1 MARKQLPLFPSQPQ
15 TPEEITRKTPIGAT
29 LPLFEQYLHKEGKS
43 EHTLKAFIGDMEL
56 LVERT
61 GMQFPVGLYT
71 TTNLNE
77 FLHWMEFGRGVPCSR
92 KTYARRV
99 TTLKVFFKWMQ
110 GLGAIPHDPAKAV
123 LQRSGP
129 APLNE
134 ALNPM
139 QIEACIRVARTM
151 KRNEDIDSRPEL
163 IFQLLLQTGIK
174 KSETERLKADDF
186 DVSNPQYPT
195 LLVKHEVKDL
205 FKERRIS
212 IEPSLMSLM
221 AIYNEQY
228 RPPKT
233 VFTCTM
239 RNLEYI
245 LTDIGVAANVPFKL
259 SFEVMRWT
267 SAVRDWR
274 MEVAEDSIREKLG
287 LSRISWYETSA
298 KIRRLVEQQ
307 IEDEGAAAE

>member
-1 MARKQLPLFPSQPQ
+1 MARKQLSLFPSQPQ

-29 LPLFEQYLHKEGKS
+29 LMLFQQYLHREGKS
-43 EHTLKAFIGDMEL
+43 EHTLKAFMGDMEL
-56 LVERT
+56 LLERT
-61 GMQFPVGLYT
+61 GMATPVGLYT

-77 FLHWMEFGRGVPCSR
+77 FLHWMEFKRGVPCSR

-99 TTLKVFFKWMQ
+99 TTLKVFFKWMR
-110 GLGAIPHDPAKAV
+110 GLEAIPHDPAKAV

-134 ALNPM
+134 ALNPI
-139 QIEACIRVARTM
+139 QIEAYIRVARTM
-151 KRNEDIDSRPEL
+151 KRNEERDYRPEL

-174 KSETERLKADDF
+174 KSETERLKDEDF
-186 DVSNPQYPT
+186 DRSNPHFPT
-195 LLVKHEVKDL
+195 LLVKHEIKDMY
-205 FKERRIS
+205 KERRIGL
-212 IEPSLMSLM
+212 EPSLMALM
-221 AIYNEQY
+221 DIYREQY

-233 VFTCTM
+233 LFTCTM

-274 MEVAEDSIREKLG
+274 MGVAEDSIREKLG
-287 LSRISWYETSA
+287 LSRISWSETSA
-298 KIRRLVEQQ
+298 KIRRLVEHQ
-307 IEDEGAAAE
+307 IEEEGAAAE

>member
-1 MARKQLPLFPSQPQ
+1 MPRKQLPLFPSQPQ
-15 TPEEITRKTPIGAT
+15 TPEEINRKTPIGAT
-29 LPLFEQYLHKEGKS
+29 LALFEQYLTKEGKS
-43 EHTLKAFIGDMEL
+43 EHTLKAFMGDMEL
-56 LVERT
+56 LIDRT
-61 GMQFPVGLYT
+61 GAQHPVGLYT

-99 TTLKVFFKWMQ
+99 TTLKVYFKWLHS
-110 GLGAIPHDPAKAV
+110 LGTIPHDPAKAV

-134 ALNPM
+134 ALTPT
-139 QIEACIRVARTM
+139 QIEACLRAARLM
-151 KRNEDIDSRPEL
+151 KKNDEMDERPSL
-163 IFQLLLQTGIK
+163 LFQLLLQTGIK
-174 KSETERLKADDF
+174 KGETERLKAGDF
-186 DVSNPQYPT
+186 DSSNPQFPT
-195 LLVKHEVKDL
+195 LYVRHKVKDL

-212 IEPSLMSLM
+212 VEPSLVALM
-221 AIYNEQY
+221 ENYREQY
-228 RPPKT
+228 LPPEAL
-233 VFTCTM
+233 FTCTT

-245 LTDIGVAANVPFKL
+245 LTDIGILANVPFKL

-274 MEVAEDSIREKLG
+274 AGVAEDMIREKLG
-287 LSRISWYETSA
+287 LSRISWYETSG

-307 IEDEGAAAE
+307 TQEEAGAE